1 MKPINTFSEAELKK
15 YLQEYKVKQN
25 AAWRRYRSRGE
36 TDKHGAHRE
45 YLDAKSMITNINYK
59 IKNDTWLDNDLPD
72 GTRIGGRRVT
82 ASGNP
87 NLIGKIIDGFG
98 RVIDE
103 TA

>member
-1 MKPINTFSEAELKK
+1 
-15 YLQEYKVKQN
+15 
-25 AAWRRYRSRGE
+25 
-36 TDKHGAHRE
+36 
-45 YLDAKSMITNINYK
+45 MITNINYK
-59 IKNDTWLDNDLPD
+59 IKNDTWLYNDLPD

-98 RVIDE
+98 MVIDE

>member
-25 AAWRRYRSRGE
+25 AAWRRSRSRGE
-36 TDKHGAHRE
+36 TDKQGAHRE

-59 IKNDTWLDNDLPD
+59 IKNDTWLYNDLPD